1 MTMTRPIRYKQCRLE
16 RREGTARIERMSW
29 LPEKYAVAGSVVR
42 LRDNGTWT
50 DGWKILSSSGPSL
63 DEKYVVNLSHAHTRQ
78 RRASDI

>member
-1 MTMTRPIRYKQCRLE
+1 VSKLIRYKQCRLE
-16 RREGTARIERMSW
+16 RREGTARVERMSW

-50 DGWKILSSSGPSL
+50 DGWEILSASGPAI
-63 DEKYVVNLSHAHTRQ
+63 DEKYAVNMSYAHTRQ